1 MNIPNTTNTVR
12 INITIPK
19 HILTVLEK
27 ELPLRKKSGFISEA
41 IEEKIA
47 RDRQKKALK
56 DLAGLPP
63 TFKNISDGKKYIDQT
78 RREENEERNK
88 RLGI

>member
-1 MNIPNTTNTVR
+1 MNVR

-19 HILTVLEK
+19 HILAIMEK

-63 TFKNISDGKKYIDQT
+63 TFKNISDGKKYIYKI
-78 RREENEERNK
+78 RLEEDDERSK

>member
-1 MNIPNTTNTVR
+1 MNIPNTTNTIR

-19 HILTVLEK
+19 NILSALEK
-27 ELPLRKKSGFISEA
+27 EVPMRKKSGFISEA

-63 TFKNISDGKKYIDQT
+63 TFKNISDGKEYIDKI
-78 RREENEERNK
+78 RRKEDEERSK